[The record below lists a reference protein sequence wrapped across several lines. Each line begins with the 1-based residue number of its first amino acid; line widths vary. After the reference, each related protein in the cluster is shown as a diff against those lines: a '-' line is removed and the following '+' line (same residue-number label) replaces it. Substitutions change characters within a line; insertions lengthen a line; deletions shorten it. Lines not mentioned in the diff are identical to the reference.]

1 MSGRMRK
8 TCILPGLGRAQPKYS
23 EAMSGEQIRRM
34 YMTKELKQ
42 EYTLRITQ
50 ANKTQLIT
58 ILYEMVILYVD
69 EAEDALAAGDKV
81 AYKSAIRKIR
91 GCMNELTASLHFE
104 YELARN
110 LLQLY
115 LYVNRELVKASS
127 HYDKDSLEH
136 VRLVIGQLRDAYA
149 QIESRDTSGPVM
161 GNTQTVY
168 AGLTYGRNTLTEN
181 IGGSDSNR
189 GFCV

>member
-1 MSGRMRK
+1 
-8 TCILPGLGRAQPKYS
+8 
-23 EAMSGEQIRRM
+23 
-34 YMTKELKQ
+34 MTRELKQ

-58 ILYEMVILYVD
+58 ILYEMVLIYID
-69 EAEDALAAGDKV
+69 EAEAALSEDDRAE
-81 AYKSAIRKIR
+81 YKSAIRKIR
-91 GCMNELTASLHFE
+91 GCMNELTASLNLE
-104 YELARN
+104 YDLAQN

-115 LYVNRELVKASS
+115 LYVNRELVQASV
-127 HYDKDSLEH
+127 YNEKENLEH
-136 VRLVIGQLRDAYA
+136 IRLVIGELQKAYKK
-149 QIESRDTSGPVM
+149 IENQDVSGPVM

-181 IGGSDSNR
+181 ITDPASNR

>member
-1 MSGRMRK
+1 
-8 TCILPGLGRAQPKYS
+8 
-23 EAMSGEQIRRM
+23 
-34 YMTKELKQ
+34 MTKELKQ

-58 ILYEMVILYVD
+58 ILYEMVLIYID
-69 EAEDALAAGDKV
+69 EAEAALSEDDRAE
-81 AYKSAIRKIR
+81 YKSAIRKIR
-91 GCMNELTASLHFE
+91 GCMNELTASLNLE
-104 YELARN
+104 YDLAQN

-115 LYVNRELVKASS
+115 LYVNRELVQASV
-127 HYDKDSLEH
+127 HNEKENLEH
-136 VRLVIGQLRDAYA
+136 IRLVIGELQKAYKK
-149 QIESRDTSGPVM
+149 IENQDVSGPVM

-181 IGGSDSNR
+181 ITDPASNR

>member
-1 MSGRMRK
+1 
-8 TCILPGLGRAQPKYS
+8 
-23 EAMSGEQIRRM
+23 
-34 YMTKELKQ
+34 MTRDLKQ

-58 ILYEMVILYVD
+58 ILYEMVLIYID
-69 EAEDALAAGDKV
+69 EAEAALSEDDRAE
-81 AYKSAIRKIR
+81 YKSAIRKIR
-91 GCMNELTASLHFE
+91 SCMNELTASLNLE
-104 YELARN
+104 YDLAQN

-115 LYVNRELVKASS
+115 LYVNRELVQASV
-127 HYDKDSLEH
+127 HNEKENLEH
-136 VRLVIGQLRDAYA
+136 IRLVIGELQKAYKK
-149 QIESRDTSGPVM
+149 IENQDVSGPVM

-181 IGGSDSNR
+181 ITDPASNR

>member
-1 MSGRMRK
+1 
-8 TCILPGLGRAQPKYS
+8 
-23 EAMSGEQIRRM
+23 
-34 YMTKELKQ
+34 MTKELKQ

-58 ILYEMVILYVD
+58 ILYEMVLLYVD
-69 EAEDALAAGDKV
+69 EAQEALDAGEKME
-81 AYKSAIRKIR
+81 YKSAIRKIR
-91 GCMNELTASLHFE
+91 GCIDELTASLNLD
-104 YELARN
+104 YELAHN

-115 LYVNRELVKASS
+115 FYISRELVKAST
-127 HYDKDSLEH
+127 HYETENLEH
-136 VRLVIGQLRDAYA
+136 VRLIIGELHKAYQA
-149 QIESRDTSGPVM
+149 IEDQDTSGPVM

-181 IGGSDSNR
+181 IADSVTNR